1 MHVGQCSHEQRYD
14 FLKKELLLYLITI
27 DLITYSLIGA
37 DRISRE
43 ILAVFVLFQGKE
55 YHL

>member
-1 MHVGQCSHEQRYD
+1 MHVGQCSHEERYD

-27 DLITYSLIGA
+27 DLITYSLIG
-37 DRISRE
+37 DRISCE